1 MNTAPPV
8 SPSPTYNLALPAVN
22 ESNATIDLESP
33 AAVALDASP
42 PIDPSSDHGF
52 DVNELSEIRADHLV
66 SKSFIY
72 HMKAIDDVEGSQ
84 DVIAVDVPESLPTA
98 SEELMPEDVAMISA
112 ENMVSP
118 SLLNAI
124 ESSNAMLDDPG
135 EHDPTGG
142 NAIDALDRENDALQ
156 NMELDDVE
164 VVSSSFDPSEFDSE
178 MGTEFG
184 ADPEVESA
192 ASDEVTPAFA
202 GEVARARREAQER
215 MPTVINK
222 ESSASAMI
230 AVAERTIQP
239 DEWAAMELKRHTG
252 RNDLTFP
259 ERDERDER
267 DEHPPRDALA
277 NSNSDIAPADLMSGS
292 MASQID
298 EHALA
303 SSDLDATQSAMVSEM
318 VSSFQDPNS
327 FDPDEDLGAF
337 RTINPEANGEML
349 FPKRGAF
356 DEITPVALGE
366 TLDPNRAAV
375 VSDKEFDAMIDELRD
390 VTSSSFGEEEEMTDD
405 GGDPRSR
412 STKRAKLAQDS
423 KKQRRLR

>member
-1 MNTAPPV
+1 MTEP
-8 SPSPTYNLALPAVN
+8 Y
-22 ESNATIDLESP
+22 ATIDLEAP
-33 AAVALDASP
+33 AAVAMDASP

-72 HMKAIDDVEGSQ
+72 HMQTIDDVEGSQ
-84 DVIAVDVPESLPTA
+84 DVVAVDVPEALPTA
-98 SEELMPEDVAMISA
+98 SEELLPEDVAMISA

-118 SLLNAI
+118 SLLNSL
-124 ESSNAMLDDPG
+124 ESKNAMFEDPG
-135 EHDPTGG
+135 DDVAPTGG
-142 NAIDALDRENDALQ
+142 NSIEELDRENEALQ
-156 NMELDDVE
+156 NMELEDVE
-164 VVSSSFDPSEFDSE
+164 LVSSSFDPSELDSE
-178 MGTEFG
+178 LGTELG
-184 ADPEVESA
+184 GESEA
-192 ASDEVTPAFA
+192 EAVVPVVQ
-202 GEVARARREAQER
+202 GEIARARREAQER

-222 ESSASAMI
+222 ESSASALVS
-230 AVAERTIQP
+230 VADRTIQP

-252 RNDLTFP
+252 RNELTFP
-259 ERDERDER
+259 ERDAD
-267 DEHPPRDALA
+267 DARDANESGDLV
-277 NSNSDIAPADLMSGS
+277 SSGTGDLEPEDLMSGS
-292 MASQID
+292 LASSHVD

-303 SSDLDATQSAMVSEM
+303 VNDLDATQSAMVSEM
-318 VSSFQDPNS
+318 VSSFPDPNS

-405 GGDPRSR
+405 GATSR
-412 STKRAKLAQDS
+412 ALPNKRAKLAQDS